1 MNKLNNIQIQSPKI
15 IQNQNDI
22 FHSPRNI
29 NVNVKKS
36 YEQYSA
42 CRSPQEQLIKKVSSA
57 HLSNSDK
64 KVSINISQDYT
75 TDRKNI
81 INKYQ
86 QQI

>member
-22 FHSPRNI
+22 FHSPRN
-29 NVNVKKS
+29 VNIKKS
-36 YEQYSA
+36 YEHYSA
-42 CRSPQEQLIKKVSSA
+42 CRSPQEQLIKKISSA
-57 HLSNSDK
+57 HISNSDK

-75 TDRKNI
+75 TDRKNV